1 MNIVSN
7 VHHLTVVAGGIFT
20 LFWVDD
26 FKEGPFYGILVNPT
40 KDCLTYYRMHS
51 HLSTFTMAYWLYDHC
66 NAVYIVK
73 DTSKLA

>member
-20 LFWVDD
+20 LFWMDD
-26 FKEGPFYGILVNPT
+26 SKGPFYGILVNPT
-40 KDCLTYYRMHS
+40 KDCLIYFRMHS